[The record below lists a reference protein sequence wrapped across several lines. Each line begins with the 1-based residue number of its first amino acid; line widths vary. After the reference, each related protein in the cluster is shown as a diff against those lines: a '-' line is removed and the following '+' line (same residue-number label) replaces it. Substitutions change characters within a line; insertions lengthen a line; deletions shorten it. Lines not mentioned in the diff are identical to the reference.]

1 MKVKVVLTLLITLI
15 AAAALFHFKSH
26 LGLFV
31 LPLFMAL
38 VVFVTLRLYRLLSED
53 DNRDDTQ

>member
-1 MKVKVVLTLLITLI
+1 MTLRILITVLLALG

-26 LGLFV
+26 LGLLV

-38 VVFVTLRLYRLLSED
+38 VVFVTLRLYRLLSQD
-53 DNRDDTQ
+53 DASDQ